1 MYYYSYVLQSMHD
14 LNFYTGY
21 TKYLK
26 LRPALLNSAYHN
38 LLSVCQHCRRKYI

>member
-1 MYYYSYVLQSMHD
+1 MYYTYVLKSETD
-14 LNFYTGY
+14 GKFYTGH
-21 TKYLK
+21 TKDLK